1 MPARPQQ
8 SDDDVLAVLDAMRQ
22 ERAKI
27 NALALRNRLGGGS
40 HKRLSRLIEQWQKR
54 AAPEEKEAAAGGR
67 KRKGARAQRAEA
79 PELAEE
85 AVSES
90 SNAATA
96 QEQAAAQATPS
107 AEPAPTPSAEP
118 VRTEAVPP
126 PIDTALES
134 HADVRAPDEPTFKET
149 FQSSPQADIERENAE
164 LRRRLAALEDEIRE
178 LWDFVAA
185 DRHARRDDM
194 DRVLRLL
201 DSARR
206 RRDQAASDNPL
217 RHAAEHFGDMNEPRP
232 NQPRAP
238 ERRSE

>member
-8 SDDDVLAVLDAMRQ
+8 SDNDVLAVLDAMRQ

-40 HKRLSRLIEQWQKR
+40 HKRLSRLIDQWQKR
-54 AAPEEKEAAAGGR
+54 AAPEAREAVASGR
-67 KRKGARAQRAEA
+67 KGRSAKAQRAEV
-79 PELAEE
+79 PEPAEE

-96 QEQAAAQATPS
+96 QEQAAPQATS
-107 AEPAPTPSAEP
+107 TPSAEP

-126 PIDTALES
+126 PIDTALDS
-134 HADVRAPDEPTFKET
+134 HAYVRAPGEPTFKET
-149 FQSSPQADIERENAE
+149 FQSAPQADIERENTE
-164 LRRRLAALEDEIRE
+164 LRRRLSALEDELRE
-178 LWDFVAA
+178 LWDFIAA

-194 DRVLRLL
+194 DPVLRLL

-206 RRDQAASDNPL
+206 RREEAAPDKPL
-217 RHAAEHFGDMNEPRP
+217 RHATQGFGDINEPRS
-232 NQPRAP
+232 NQQRAP
-238 ERRSE
+238 ERHSE